1 MRLPVRLF
9 LTLILLFATL
19 MNFPANSQV
28 AAPAAKSIALHCFP
42 GPHMASQG
50 SRGNLP
56 AGAAGTLCHHRFG
69 APDGER
75 EGKSAAAARPPRNR
89 NIPAGAQ
96 DQTPDQRQAN
106 AAM

>member
-9 LTLILLFATL
+9 LPLILLFAML
-19 MNFPANSQV
+19 MNFPVNSQV
-28 AAPAAKSIALHCFP
+28 AAPAAKRFVSHCLTWFHIP
-42 GPHMASQG
+42 SQG

-69 APDGER
+69 ARDGER
-75 EGKSAAAARPPRNR
+75 EAESAAAARPARNG